1 MAGLGK
7 QAKILTDKQV
17 ALALAAVATWR
28 YPLRD
33 RVSILLSVRTGLR
46 AKEISNLRWS
56 MVTDA
61 RAPSPTPSIS
71 SMGHPR
77 ASEVAAKSLWPRI
90 CDKPSSN
97 FRRSDRALLK
107 IG

>member
-17 ALALAAVATWR
+17 ALALAAVATRR

-33 RVSILLSVRTGLR
+33 GVIILLSVRAGLR
-46 AKEISNLRWS
+46 AKEISNIRWS

-61 RAPSPTPSIS
+61 RAPSPSRPSRQWGIQ
-71 SMGHPR
+71 GQAR
-77 ASEVAAKSLWPRI
+77 WPRN
-90 CDKPSSN
+90 PYGQGSATSP
-97 FRRSDRALLK
+97 RRTSGVQTSRS
-107 IG
+107 